1 MDGYVIVNVLGA
13 LLIVTSLSVMLTKSP
28 KTSAFEYGAQSIV
41 LVAIFIT
48 LGIITG
54 SGSLFTW
61 AGTATLTK
69 VIFVPAVMLYTYK
82 LMGSPDNDTPSA
94 VSPVASIALVAV
106 ELLACFVA
114 VSGINLPT
122 AAEVKPALAV
132 SLAHFFIGLTCI
144 VTQRNILKQVF
155 GYCLM
160 ENGSHVTLA
169 LLAPEA
175 PELVEVGIATD
186 AGFAGIIMC
195 IVNMVVGLTPYGVL
209 ALITNVLATSDFAA
223 ILDLGKFIIFSYVAI
238 ITMFL
243 VHLLIVAGN
252 RLSPLTYVKKA
263 FPVLSFAFV
272 SRTSAGAM
280 PLNIETQSKALG
292 VDAPTANFAASFG
305 MSIGQNGCAGIYPAM
320 MATLIAP
327 TIGIDVFDPT
337 WVVGLIAIIVI
348 SSFGVAGVGGG
359 ATFASLIVLGTMGLP
374 IEIVGLMASVEPL
387 IDMGRTALNVSD
399 SMVAGITSSNFTG
412 GLDRQMYADPNA
424 RVNGIEDLGA

>member
-186 AGFAGIIMC
+186 AVFAVIIRC
-195 IVNMVVGLTPYGVL
+195 IVAYR
-209 ALITNVLATSDFAA
+209 IY
-223 ILDLGKFIIFSYVAI
+223 K
-238 ITMFL
+238 
-243 VHLLIVAGN
+243 
-252 RLSPLTYVKKA
+252 VK
-263 FPVLSFAFV
+263 
-272 SRTSAGAM
+272 
-280 PLNIETQSKALG
+280 
-292 VDAPTANFAASFG
+292 
-305 MSIGQNGCAGIYPAM
+305 
-320 MATLIAP
+320 ATLDANELAELK
-327 TIGIDVFDPT
+327 G
-337 WVVGLIAIIVI
+337 
-348 SSFGVAGVGGG
+348 
-359 ATFASLIVLGTMGLP
+359 
-374 IEIVGLMASVEPL
+374 
-387 IDMGRTALNVSD
+387 
-399 SMVAGITSSNFTG
+399 
-412 GLDRQMYADPNA
+412 
-424 RVNGIEDLGA
+424 

>member
-82 LMGSPDNDTPSA
+82 LMGSPENDTPSA
-94 VSPVASIALVAV
+94 VSPVTSIALVAV

-186 AGFAGIIMC
+186 AVFAVIIMC
-195 IVNMVVGLTPYGVL
+195 IVAYRIYKVKTTLDANEL
-209 ALITNVLATSDFAA
+209 AELK
-223 ILDLGKFIIFSYVAI
+223 G
-238 ITMFL
+238 
-243 VHLLIVAGN
+243 
-252 RLSPLTYVKKA
+252 
-263 FPVLSFAFV
+263 
-272 SRTSAGAM
+272 
-280 PLNIETQSKALG
+280 
-292 VDAPTANFAASFG
+292 
-305 MSIGQNGCAGIYPAM
+305 
-320 MATLIAP
+320 
-327 TIGIDVFDPT
+327 
-337 WVVGLIAIIVI
+337 
-348 SSFGVAGVGGG
+348 
-359 ATFASLIVLGTMGLP
+359 
-374 IEIVGLMASVEPL
+374 
-387 IDMGRTALNVSD
+387 
-399 SMVAGITSSNFTG
+399 
-412 GLDRQMYADPNA
+412 
-424 RVNGIEDLGA
+424 

>member
-82 LMGSPDNDTPSA
+82 LMGSPENDTPSA

-186 AGFAGIIMC
+186 AVFAVIIMC
-195 IVNMVVGLTPYGVL
+195 IVAYRIYKVKAPLDANEL
-209 ALITNVLATSDFAA
+209 AELK
-223 ILDLGKFIIFSYVAI
+223 G
-238 ITMFL
+238 
-243 VHLLIVAGN
+243 
-252 RLSPLTYVKKA
+252 
-263 FPVLSFAFV
+263 
-272 SRTSAGAM
+272 
-280 PLNIETQSKALG
+280 
-292 VDAPTANFAASFG
+292 
-305 MSIGQNGCAGIYPAM
+305 
-320 MATLIAP
+320 
-327 TIGIDVFDPT
+327 
-337 WVVGLIAIIVI
+337 
-348 SSFGVAGVGGG
+348 
-359 ATFASLIVLGTMGLP
+359 
-374 IEIVGLMASVEPL
+374 
-387 IDMGRTALNVSD
+387 
-399 SMVAGITSSNFTG
+399 
-412 GLDRQMYADPNA
+412 
-424 RVNGIEDLGA
+424 

>member
-82 LMGSPDNDTPSA
+82 LMGSPENDTPSA
-94 VSPVASIALVAV
+94 VSPVTSIALVAV

-186 AGFAGIIMC
+186 AVFAVIIMC
-195 IVNMVVGLTPYGVL
+195 IVAHRIY
-209 ALITNVLATSDFAA
+209 
-223 ILDLGKFIIFSYVAI
+223 K
-238 ITMFL
+238 
-243 VHLLIVAGN
+243 
-252 RLSPLTYVKKA
+252 VK
-263 FPVLSFAFV
+263 
-272 SRTSAGAM
+272 
-280 PLNIETQSKALG
+280 
-292 VDAPTANFAASFG
+292 
-305 MSIGQNGCAGIYPAM
+305 
-320 MATLIAP
+320 ATLDANELAELK
-327 TIGIDVFDPT
+327 G
-337 WVVGLIAIIVI
+337 
-348 SSFGVAGVGGG
+348 
-359 ATFASLIVLGTMGLP
+359 
-374 IEIVGLMASVEPL
+374 
-387 IDMGRTALNVSD
+387 
-399 SMVAGITSSNFTG
+399 
-412 GLDRQMYADPNA
+412 
-424 RVNGIEDLGA
+424 

>member
-186 AGFAGIIMC
+186 AVIIMC
-195 IVNMVVGLTPYGVL
+195 IVAYR
-209 ALITNVLATSDFAA
+209 IY
-223 ILDLGKFIIFSYVAI
+223 K
-238 ITMFL
+238 
-243 VHLLIVAGN
+243 
-252 RLSPLTYVKKA
+252 VK
-263 FPVLSFAFV
+263 
-272 SRTSAGAM
+272 
-280 PLNIETQSKALG
+280 
-292 VDAPTANFAASFG
+292 
-305 MSIGQNGCAGIYPAM
+305 
-320 MATLIAP
+320 ATLDANELAELK
-327 TIGIDVFDPT
+327 G
-337 WVVGLIAIIVI
+337 
-348 SSFGVAGVGGG
+348 
-359 ATFASLIVLGTMGLP
+359 
-374 IEIVGLMASVEPL
+374 
-387 IDMGRTALNVSD
+387 
-399 SMVAGITSSNFTG
+399 
-412 GLDRQMYADPNA
+412 
-424 RVNGIEDLGA
+424 